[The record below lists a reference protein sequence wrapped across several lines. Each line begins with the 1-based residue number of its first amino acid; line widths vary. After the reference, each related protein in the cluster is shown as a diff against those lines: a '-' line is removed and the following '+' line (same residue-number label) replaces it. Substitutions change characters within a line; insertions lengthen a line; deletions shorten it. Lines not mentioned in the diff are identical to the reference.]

1 MSFVLLSKKEAHL
14 QALFSD
20 DFILDFH
27 DPKIHAR
34 NKLHET
40 FLHYFT
46 NFSAIFGLFF
56 KEEHAA
62 KWPQFGQNE
71 ENPLYADCK
80 AAFEIHT
87 TRLLKIQ
94 SITIIYLVNIRIYHD
109 SSFFDVWAINTIESQ
124 SALCSK

>member
-46 NFSAIFGLFF
+46 NFSAIFWIIFQRGACC
-56 KEEHAA
+56 KMTTIWP
-62 KWPQFGQNE
+62 KWRKPIVRRLQSCFRNPYYPPFENSVHHYNILSQHQNL
-71 ENPLYADCK
+71 PWL
-80 AAFEIHT
+80 
-87 TRLLKIQ
+87 
-94 SITIIYLVNIRIYHD
+94 IIFWCLGHKHNR
-109 SSFFDVWAINTIESQ
+109 ESVCFV
-124 SALCSK
+124 L

>member
-20 DFILDFH
+20 DSILDFH

-46 NFSAIFGLFF
+46 NFSAILDYFLKGSMLQND
-56 KEEHAA
+56 HNLA
-62 KWPQFGQNE
+62 KMKKTHCTQTAKLLSKSILP
-71 ENPLYADCK
+71 
-80 AAFEIHT
+80 AF
-87 TRLLKIQ
+87 
-94 SITIIYLVNIRIYHD
+94 
-109 SSFFDVWAINTIESQ
+109 
-124 SALCSK
+124 